1 MDLGLQGK
9 VALITGAGS
18 QVGFGKAI
26 ALTLA
31 KEGCDI
37 VAADID
43 LEGARKTA
51 TEVES
56 LGRRALA
63 VRGDITS
70 GQEVNDMV
78 KLALDNFGKIDIL
91 VNNAGVTRDNL
102 FIRMKEEDWDQ
113 VMDIN
118 LKGVFLCTKAVVRK
132 MIKQKHGRII
142 NLASVVG
149 VVGNPGQANYCAS
162 KAGVIGLTKS
172 LAKEIAGK
180 NITVNAIAPGFIET
194 DMTKV
199 LPENVK
205 ESMLEVIPMKKY
217 GKPEDIANLVVF
229 LSSDNANYITGQ
241 VIHVDGG
248 MAM

>member
-1 MDLGLQGK
+1 MNLIGK
-9 VALITGAGS
+9 TALVTGGS
-18 QVGFGKAI
+18 RGIGRSI
-26 ALTLA
+26 ALALA
-31 KEGCDI
+31 NQGANVIINYTSNEES
-37 VAADID
+37 AA
-43 LEGARKTA
+43 KV
-51 TEVES
+51 VEEIKS
-56 LGRRALA
+56 FNVKALA
-63 VRGDITS
+63 VKANVSKVEEINEMMS
-70 GQEVNDMV
+70 KIEEVFDRV
-78 KLALDNFGKIDIL
+78 DIL

>member
-1 MDLGLQGK
+1 MLNLTGK
-9 VALITGAGS
+9 TALVTGGS
-18 QVGFGKAI
+18 RGIGRSI
-26 ALTLA
+26 ALALA
-31 KEGCDI
+31 NQGANVIINYTSNEES
-37 VAADID
+37 AA
-43 LEGARKTA
+43 KV
-51 TEVES
+51 VEEIES
-56 LGRRALA
+56 FNVKALA
-63 VRGDITS
+63 VKANVSNAEEINYMMYKIEEIFDG
-70 GQEVNDMV
+70 
-78 KLALDNFGKIDIL
+78 IDIL
-91 VNNAGVTRDNL
+91 VNNAGITRDNL

-132 MIKQKHGRII
+132 MIKRKYGKII
-142 NLASVVG
+142 NLSSVVG

-162 KAGVIGLTKS
+162 KAGVIGFTKS

-205 ESMLEVIPMKKY
+205 ESMLEIIPMKKY
-217 GKPEDIANLVVF
+217 GKPEDIANLVLF
-229 LSSDNANYITGQ
+229 LSSDNASYITGQ

>member
-1 MDLGLQGK
+1 MNLTGK
-9 VALITGAGS
+9 TALVTGGS
-18 QVGFGKAI
+18 RGIGKSIAI
-26 ALTLA
+26 ALASQGANVIINYTSSEESAA
-31 KEGCDI
+31 KVVGEIEGLN
-37 VAADID
+37 V
-43 LEGARKTA
+43 K
-51 TEVES
+51 
-56 LGRRALA
+56 ALA
-63 VRGDITS
+63 VKANVSNAEEIKSMLEQIEEKFEG
-70 GQEVNDMV
+70 
-78 KLALDNFGKIDIL
+78 IDIL
-91 VNNAGVTRDNL
+91 INNAGVTRDNL

-132 MIKQKHGRII
+132 MIKQKYGRII
-142 NLASVVG
+142 NLSSVVG

-162 KAGVIGLTKS
+162 KAGVIGFTKS

-229 LSSDNANYITGQ
+229 LSSENANYITGQ

>member
-1 MDLGLQGK
+1 MSLTGK
-9 VALITGAGS
+9 TALVTGGS
-18 QVGFGKAI
+18 RGIGKAI
-26 ALTLA
+26 ALALA
-31 KEGCDI
+31 R
-37 VAADID
+37 
-43 LEGARKTA
+43 EGANVIINYTSSEESAKKV
-51 TEVES
+51 VEE
-56 LGRRALA
+56 LEDLNVKALA
-63 VRGDITS
+63 VKANVSKI
-70 GQEVNDMV
+70 EEINEMME
-78 KLALDNFGKIDIL
+78 KIEENFGGIDIL
-91 VNNAGVTRDNL
+91 VNNAGITRDNL

-132 MIKQKHGRII
+132 MIKQKYGRII
-142 NLASVVG
+142 NLSSVVG

-162 KAGVIGLTKS
+162 KAGVIGFTKS

-199 LPENVK
+199 LPEYIK

-217 GKPEDIANLVVF
+217 GQPEDIANLVVF
-229 LSSDNANYITGQ
+229 LSSDAANYITGQ

>member
-1 MDLGLQGK
+1 MNLTGK
-9 VALITGAGS
+9 TALVTGGS
-18 QVGFGKAI
+18 RGIGRSI
-26 ALTLA
+26 ALALA
-31 KEGCDI
+31 NQGANVIINYTSNEES
-37 VAADID
+37 AA
-43 LEGARKTA
+43 KV
-51 TEVES
+51 VEEIES
-56 LGRRALA
+56 FNVKALA
-63 VRGDITS
+63 VKANVSNAEEINYMMDKIEEIFDG
-70 GQEVNDMV
+70 
-78 KLALDNFGKIDIL
+78 IDIL
-91 VNNAGVTRDNL
+91 VNNAGITRDNL

-132 MIKQKHGRII
+132 MIKQKYGKII
-142 NLASVVG
+142 NLSSVVG

-162 KAGVIGLTKS
+162 KAGVIGFTKS

-205 ESMLEVIPMKKY
+205 ESMLEIIPMKKY
-217 GKPEDIANLVVF
+217 GKPEDIANLVLF
-229 LSSDNANYITGQ
+229 LSSDNASYITGQ

>member
-1 MDLGLQGK
+1 MKLTGK
-9 VALITGAGS
+9 TALVTGGS
-18 QVGFGKAI
+18 RGIGRAI
-26 ALTLA
+26 ALALA
-31 KEGCDI
+31 S
-37 VAADID
+37 
-43 LEGARKTA
+43 EGANVIINYTSNEESAAKV
-51 TEVES
+51 VEEIEN
-56 LGRRALA
+56 LNVKALA
-63 VRGDITS
+63 VKANVSNVEEIN
-70 GQEVNDMV
+70 EMV
-78 KLALDNFGKIDIL
+78 DKIEETFGGVDIL

-118 LKGVFLCTKAVVRK
+118 LKGVFLCSKAVVRK
-132 MIKQKHGRII
+132 MIKQKYGRII
-142 NLASVVG
+142 NLSSVVG

-162 KAGVIGLTKS
+162 KAGVIGFTKS

-229 LSSDNANYITGQ
+229 LSSQDANYITGQ
-241 VIHVDGG
+241 VINVDGG

>member
-1 MDLGLQGK
+1 MNLTGK
-9 VALITGAGS
+9 
-18 QVGFGKAI
+18 I
-26 ALTLA
+26 ALVT
-31 KEGCDI
+31 GGSRGI
-37 VAADID
+37 
-43 LEGARKTA
+43 
-51 TEVES
+51 
-56 LGRRALA
+56 GRSIALA
-63 VRGDITS
+63 LASQGANVIINYTS
-70 GQEVNDMV
+70 NEESALKVIEEIESFNVKGLAVKANISKSEEVAEMINKIEETFD
-78 KLALDNFGKIDIL
+78 GIDIL
-91 VNNAGVTRDNL
+91 VNNAGITKDNL

-113 VMDIN
+113 VMDVN
-118 LKGVFLCTKAVVRK
+118 LKGTFLCTKAVIRK
-132 MIKQKHGRII
+132 MIKQKYGRII
-142 NLASVVG
+142 NMSSVVG
-149 VVGNPGQANYCAS
+149 VAGNPGQANYCAS
-162 KAGVIGLTKS
+162 KAGVIGFTKS
-172 LAKEIAGK
+172 IAKEVAGK

>member
-1 MDLGLQGK
+1 MKLTGK
-9 VALITGAGS
+9 TALVTGGS
-18 QVGFGKAI
+18 RGIGRAI
-26 ALTLA
+26 ALALA
-31 KEGCDI
+31 I
-37 VAADID
+37 
-43 LEGARKTA
+43 EGANVIINYTSNEESAAKVV
-51 TEVES
+51 EEIES
-56 LGRRALA
+56 LNVKA
-63 VRGDITS
+63 VA
-70 GQEVNDMV
+70 V
-78 KLALDNFGKIDIL
+78 KANVSNVEEINKMMDKIEETFGGVDIL

-118 LKGVFLCTKAVVRK
+118 LKGVFLCSKAVVRK
-132 MIKQKHGRII
+132 MIKQKYGRII
-142 NLASVVG
+142 NLSSVVG

-162 KAGVIGLTKS
+162 KAGVIGFTKS
-172 LAKEIAGK
+172 LAKEIAVK

-229 LSSDNANYITGQ
+229 LSSEDANYITGQ
-241 VIHVDGG
+241 VINVDGG